1 MGKTNNSALRDF
13 FAGNAAPMLLSDAV
27 LSSTAYIY
35 ACGNA
40 SAVLLFSTVSLIYSV
55 LIFALY
61 EKLRV
66 FGKTWLT
73 TIVVAVLTIFI
84 FSFAPFLSDIRYIHD
99 ISLWFMEP
107 SRFTGV
113 HYGTTYMLIL
123 SMGYIIISCLYYFTK
138 VRYRGVFLFLICL
151 CPFCLFAKTF
161 TPIPVICPI
170 IIMTLFFLIMTG
182 SADRK
187 KNFHESGNGY
197 LRCTLAFVLAVTIIA
212 SFFPKAESAP
222 FRENFDEFI
231 TGVSIGTQGIADY
244 NDFSE
249 SSSSATSGNNDDEKI
264 VMRFYGSPPKFIKR
278 QCFNLYNS
286 GDNTWSY
293 LGNANEGDSNWNEY
307 IKFEDPGVFYSEA
320 GISSDTTN
328 RNCRVQYENGNVHA
342 IYTPDNLVSVKL
354 HNSARPVFRTELDEY
369 FIEYRQGD
377 EIKSYFLE
385 FSDINIIP
393 EFSQKFTD
401 EYASGLLD
409 SENSEVI
416 ESAVSYLIT
425 KNQAKKYDQ
434 ILLSQDMLNTC
445 YSTIS
450 GRNRVA
456 ELAKSLTEKCECDYD
471 RAKALEAYFHGS
483 EFIYD
488 KEFTTPNTY
497 PDYFIFTSKRG
508 ACAAYAT
515 AMTLMCREL
524 GMTARYCEGFLISK
538 HSSDGNFF
546 YVTSADSHAFVQVWI
561 DGYGWT
567 AFDPTSPTTDDGYFD
582 MTFIFV
588 GGAAAVFFLAGA
600 LVFILKPIIRE
611 AKSVRRIKRARGT
624 EQYILIYRKIN
635 AKLNGYLK
643 KRSNTFTPA
652 DTAGLCGEL
661 FGYDLSGFI
670 QDYETAVYGGR
681 ADENTD
687 NRPVYEGF
695 IKAYKAK
702 LRHERKRRKNGDL
715 SRR

>member
-1 MGKTNNSALRDF
+1 MGKTKNSALRDF
-13 FAGNAAPMLLSDAV
+13 FAGNTAPMLLSGAV

-73 TIVVAVLTIFI
+73 SIVVAVLTVFI
-84 FSFAPFLSDIRYIHD
+84 FSFAPLLSDIRYVHD

-107 SRFTGV
+107 SRFTGI
-113 HYGTTYMLIL
+113 HYGTTFMLIL
-123 SMGYIIISCLYYFTK
+123 SMGYIIISCLYYFTR

-187 KNFHESGNGY
+187 NSFHESGKGFFY
-197 LRCTLAFVLAVTIIA
+197 CTLAFVLVVTIIA
-212 SFFPKAESAP
+212 SFFPKAENAP

-249 SSSSATSGNNDDEKI
+249 SSSSTTSGNNDDEKI
-264 VMRFYGSPPKFIKR
+264 IMRFYGYPPRFIKR

-286 GDNTWSY
+286 EDNTWNY
-293 LGNANEGDSNWNEY
+293 FGNANEGNSNWNEY
-307 IKFEDPGVFYSEA
+307 VRFEDPTVFYSEA
-320 GISSDTTN
+320 GISYDTVN
-328 RNCRVQYENGNVHA
+328 KNCRVQYENGNIHA

-354 HNSARPVFRTELDEY
+354 QNSDRSIFRTELDEY
-369 FIEYRQGD
+369 FIEYRQNE
-377 EIKSYFLE
+377 EITSYFLE
-385 FSDINIIP
+385 FTDTSIIP
-393 EFSQKFTD
+393 EFTQTFTD
-401 EYASGLLD
+401 EYASMLLD
-409 SENSEVI
+409 SENDAVRD
-416 ESAVSYLIT
+416 SAVSYLIA
-425 KNQAKKYDQ
+425 KNQAKKYDKV
-434 ILLSQDMLNTC
+434 LLSQDILNTC
-445 YSTIS
+445 YSTIN
-450 GRNRVA
+450 GRSRVK
-456 ELAKSLTEKCECDYD
+456 ELAMSLTQKCDCDYD
-471 RAKALEAYFHGS
+471 RAKMLESYFRNS
-483 EFIYD
+483 DYIYD
-488 KEFTTPNTY
+488 KDFTSPNTY

-538 HSSDGNFF
+538 YSSQGNFF

-567 AFDPTSPTTDDGYFD
+567 SFDPTSSFTDDGYFD

-588 GGAAAVFFLAGA
+588 GGVAAVLFLAGA
-600 LVFILKPIIRE
+600 LAVILKPFIRE
-611 AKSVRRIKRARGT
+611 ARSVRRIRRARGT

-635 AKLNGYLK
+635 TILNSYLK
-643 KRSNTFTPA
+643 KRFNIFTPA
-652 DTAGLCGEL
+652 DTAVLCAEL

-681 ADENTD
+681 ADEKTD
-687 NRPVYEGF
+687 NRSVYEGF
-695 IKAYKAK
+695 IAAYKAK
-702 LRHERKRRKNGDL
+702 LRYERKHRKNGSL
-715 SRR
+715 FHR

>member
-1 MGKTNNSALRDF
+1 MVKTNNSALTGF
-13 FAGNAAPMLLSDAV
+13 FAGNAAPMLLSGAV

-73 TIVVAVLTIFI
+73 TIVVAVLTVFI
-84 FSFAPFLSDIRYIHD
+84 FSFAPILSDIRNIHD
-99 ISLWFMEP
+99 ITLWFMEP

-187 KNFHESGNGY
+187 NNFHEFGKGY

-249 SSSSATSGNNDDEKI
+249 SSSSTTSGNNDDEKI
-264 VMRFYGSPPKFIKR
+264 VMRFYGYPPRFIKR

-293 LGNANEGDSNWNEY
+293 IGNANEGDNNWQEY
-307 IKFEDPGVFYSEA
+307 IRFEDPSVLYSEA
-320 GISSDTTN
+320 GISDETVHK
-328 RNCRVQYENGNVHA
+328 NCRVQYENGSVHA
-342 IYTPDNLVSVKL
+342 IYTPDNLVSIRL
-354 HNSARPVFRTELDEY
+354 QNSARPVFRTELDEY
-369 FIEYRQGD
+369 FIEYRQSD
-377 EIKSYFLE
+377 EIKSYLLE
-385 FSDINIIP
+385 FSDVSINP

-401 EYASGLLD
+401 EYASELLD
-409 SENSEVI
+409 SENDEVRD
-416 ESAVSYLIT
+416 SAVSYLIA
-425 KNQAKKYDQ
+425 KNQAKKYDRI
-434 ILLSQDMLNTC
+434 ILDHDMLNTC
-445 YSTIS
+445 YSS
-450 GRNRVA
+450 VSARNRGA
-456 ELAKSLTEKCECDYD
+456 ELTQSLTETCGSDYA
-471 RAKALEAYFHGS
+471 RAKALEAYFRGGD
-483 EFIYD
+483 FIYD
-488 KEFTTPNTY
+488 KDFTSPNSY
-497 PDYFIFTSKRG
+497 PDYFIFTSRRG

-538 HSSDGNFF
+538 YSD
-546 YVTSADSHAFVQVWI
+546 
-561 DGYGWT
+561 
-567 AFDPTSPTTDDGYFD
+567 
-582 MTFIFV
+582 
-588 GGAAAVFFLAGA
+588 
-600 LVFILKPIIRE
+600 
-611 AKSVRRIKRARGT
+611 
-624 EQYILIYRKIN
+624 
-635 AKLNGYLK
+635 
-643 KRSNTFTPA
+643 
-652 DTAGLCGEL
+652 
-661 FGYDLSGFI
+661 
-670 QDYETAVYGGR
+670 
-681 ADENTD
+681 
-687 NRPVYEGF
+687 EG
-695 IKAYKAK
+695 
-702 LRHERKRRKNGDL
+702 
-715 SRR
+715 